1 MQGETDCFTRNKCIK
16 RKYPKTHIWRKVRLT
31 HDQFV
36 GPLVKIW
43 GWGQQQVKD
52 MDALTNS
59 VGANPRLKQK
69 PVQAK
74 LPNPG
79 SKAWFKNLPADTG
92 QQQKP
97 VSKAKNWQR
106 DLCDEGVE
114 PNPGPRAHR
123 RRLTKLTTC
132 SVNIAGKE
140 NLWSAL
146 PHLKPKEFDVV
157 CLQEAN
163 MSDVEIKVLAA
174 AAWKS
179 GWVTFALSNKCCR
192 GMITMVGKH
201 LKSRI
206 AHQLDTSGGQL
217 LGVQVGHMWVGNVY
231 CAHHPER
238 EAFMTEAFQLCHS
251 WSPNVWTLVGDFN
264 DTPEESPLAFG
275 LTSSGYSSCLPP
287 PGVSS
292 RWESQRVID
301 FAICNGII
309 LDSTLKMCPERYSD
323 HKAFYFDVKAEGADG
338 ALTKVVMVP
347 ANVYLPQDTD
357 RGIDWTERL
366 ADAWQQNRQV
376 WQEFKVKAEQEIRE
390 ADNMSEA
397 VKQHKSDRIWDH
409 LNLLL
414 ETFLQKQAQWAQEHE
429 LPMRPYRKAKR
440 AKGSIPT
447 FRHVPLVIH
456 QLRMPQISF
465 APGCGCG
472 EGSVRPREDSIMT
485 TLLRILRIFKSF
497 GSASAD
503 ALYTKQE

>member
-1 MQGETDCFTRNKCIK
+1 
-16 RKYPKTHIWRKVRLT
+16 
-31 HDQFV
+31 
-36 GPLVKIW
+36 
-43 GWGQQQVKD
+43 
-52 MDALTNS
+52 
-59 VGANPRLKQK
+59 
-69 PVQAK
+69 
-74 LPNPG
+74 
-79 SKAWFKNLPADTG
+79 
-92 QQQKP
+92 
-97 VSKAKNWQR
+97 
-106 DLCDEGVE
+106 
-114 PNPGPRAHR
+114 
-123 RRLTKLTTC
+123 
-132 SVNIAGKE
+132 
-140 NLWSAL
+140 
-146 PHLKPKEFDVV
+146 
-157 CLQEAN
+157 
-163 MSDVEIKVLAA
+163 
-174 AAWKS
+174 
-179 GWVTFALSNKCCR
+179 
-192 GMITMVGKH
+192 MVGKH
-201 LKSRI
+201 MKSRI

-440 AKGSIPT
+440 AKGSHPHFSSCPFGHPPT
-447 FRHVPLVIH
+447 
-456 QLRMPQISF
+456 
-465 APGCGCG
+465 
-472 EGSVRPREDSIMT
+472 PRSEC
-485 TLLRILRIFKSF
+485 L
-497 GSASAD
+497 
-503 ALYTKQE
+503 